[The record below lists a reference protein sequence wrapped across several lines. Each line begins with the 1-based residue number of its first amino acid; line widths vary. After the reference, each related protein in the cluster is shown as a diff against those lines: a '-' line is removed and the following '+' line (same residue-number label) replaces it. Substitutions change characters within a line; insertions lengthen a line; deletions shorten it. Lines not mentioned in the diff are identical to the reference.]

1 MKLRIKGNALRL
13 RLTQGEIQALAKR
26 GQVESRTE
34 FPGGAT
40 LVYRLR
46 TDHTIHEISV
56 SYKDNLIEFS
66 LPVAHA
72 ERWCGTD
79 QVTVSVERDVP
90 GGTLQLVL
98 EKDFACLV
106 PRPGEDESDH
116 FPHPGAGQG
125 PGRC

>member
-1 MKLRIKGNALRL
+1 MKLRIKGNTLRL
-13 RLTQGEIQALAKR
+13 RLTQGEIRALAER

-34 FPGGAT
+34 FPGGTT

-46 TDHTIHEISV
+46 TDDENQELSV
-56 SYKDNLIEFS
+56 IYKNNLMEFTLS
-66 LPVAHA
+66 SASA

-79 QVTVSVERDVP
+79 QVTVSAERDVP
-90 GGTLQLVL
+90 GGKLQLVL

-116 FPHPGAGQG
+116 FPHPEAGHG
-125 PGRC
+125 PSR

>member
-1 MKLRIKGNALRL
+1 MKLRIKDNTLRL
-13 RLTQGEIQALAKR
+13 RLTQGEIRALSEC
-26 GQVESRTE
+26 GTVESRTE

-40 LVYRLR
+40 LAYRLR
-46 TDHTIHEISV
+46 TDDTSQEISV
-56 SYKDNLIEFS
+56 SYKDNLIECV
-66 LPVAHA
+66 LPSERA

-79 QVTVSVERDVP
+79 QVTVNAQQDVS

-106 PRPGEDESDH
+106 PRPGEDETDH

-125 PGRC
+125 SGRC

>member
-13 RLTQGEIQALAKR
+13 RLTQGEIRALAEVGK
-26 GQVESRTE
+26 VESRTE

-40 LVYRLR
+40 LVCRLR
-46 TDHTIHEISV
+46 KDDLVNVISV
-56 SYKDNLIEFS
+56 SYKDNLIEVVI
-66 LPVAHA
+66 PVAHA
-72 ERWCGTD
+72 KRWCETE
-79 QVTVSVERDVP
+79 QVTLSAQQGVP

-98 EKDFACLV
+98 EKDYACLV

-125 PGRC
+125 SDRC